1 MDTNNLLEVKAA
13 LQIGRPA
20 HDVFEAIADPDQ
32 MSESVGIAKAGGG
45 VSRQGA

>member
-20 HDVFEAIADPDQ
+20 HDVFE
-32 MSESVGIAKAGGG
+32 SEYMVIFVNQDLLKYK
-45 VSRQGA
+45 